1 VKAPGFDYVRAED
14 LDHARA
20 LLAEYGDDARI
31 LAGGQSLVP
40 LLNMRLASPAVLIDI
55 NRIAGL
61 ETIEQGPEGLSIGA
75 LVRHSQ
81 VMRSDRIR
89 AQAPLLGQAIP
100 HVAHDG
106 VRNRGTFGGSL
117 ALADP
122 AAELPACALALD
134 ASLSL
139 SSNAGGERRV
149 RARDFFLGLY
159 QTALRPDEM
168 LTRVALPVARPDQRF
183 AFQEVARRHGDYAIL
198 GLAATAS
205 LKERV
210 VGDAVLCFFATGD
223 RPMLAEAAADC
234 LNGQLAARVDCAEAI
249 EAIGQDVEF
258 TGDPQSSAEL
268 RRHLSGVLLKRAVG
282 QLLGGLPSPA
292 GGRLS

>member
-1 VKAPGFDYVRAED
+1 MKAPGFDYVRAED

-20 LLAEYGDDARI
+20 LLAEYGEDARI

-61 ETIEQGPEGLSIGA
+61 ETIEREPDSLSIGA
-75 LVRHSQ
+75 LVRHSE
-81 VMRSDRIR
+81 VMRSDRIE
-89 AQAPLLGQAIP
+89 AHTPLLGHAIP
-100 HVAHDG
+100 HVAHQG
-106 VRNRGTFGGSL
+106 VRNRGTLGGSL

-139 SSNAGGERRV
+139 TSKAGGERRV

-159 QTALRPDEM
+159 QTAIRPDEI
-168 LTRVALPVARPDQRF
+168 LTRVAVPVARPDQRF
-183 AFQEVARRHGDYAIL
+183 AFQEVARRHGDYAII
-198 GLAATAS
+198 GLAAIAS
-205 LKERV
+205 VKEGV
-210 VGDAVLCFFATGD
+210 VEDAVLCFFGTGH
-223 RPMLAEAAADC
+223 RPMLAEAAADR
-234 LNGQLAARVDCAEAI
+234 LNGQLVARIDYADAI

-268 RRHLSGVLLKRAVG
+268 RRHLSGVLLKRAVR
-282 QLLGGLPSPA
+282 QFLGSRPSPTDS
-292 GGRLS
+292 RLS

>member
-1 VKAPGFDYVRAED
+1 MKAPGFDYVRAED

-40 LLNMRLASPAVLIDI
+40 LLNMRLASPAVLIDV

-75 LVRHSQ
+75 LVRHSEL
-81 VMRSDRIR
+81 MRSDRIG
-89 AQAPLLGQAIP
+89 AHAPLLGQAIP
-100 HVAHDG
+100 HVAHGG

-122 AAELPACALALD
+122 AAELPACVLALD
-134 ASLSL
+134 ASLCLTS
-139 SSNAGGERRV
+139 ATGGERRV

-159 QTALRPDEM
+159 QTAIRPDEI
-168 LTRVALPVARPDQRF
+168 LTRVAVPVARPDQRF
-183 AFQEVARRHGDYAIL
+183 AFQEVARRHGDYAIV
-198 GLAATAS
+198 GLAAIAS
-205 LKERV
+205 VKEGV
-210 VGDAVLCFFATGD
+210 VEDAALCFFATGD
-223 RPMLAEAAADC
+223 RPMLAEAAAD
-234 LNGQLAARVDCAEAI
+234 LLKGQPAGRIDCAAAI

-268 RRHLSGVLLKRAVG
+268 RRHLSGVLLKRAVR
-282 QLLGGLPSPA
+282 QSLGALPSPA
-292 GGRLS
+292 DGRLS